1 MPQVLRQNFI
11 FAHLKRAM
19 RVSRIHLPQSLPP
32 PHANMSTEATDTFS
46 LSAVLASTIPGDRV
60 EEYVREFK
68 RCDADGSGRVSVS
81 EVRGAAATLGHDVSD
96 EEAKE
101 LVSAVDAD
109 ADGTIS
115 FEEFCKVGCGS
126 SARLCGCAHLYTHA
140 PSSLAPRTWFRC
152 WSEHAKLAPVVSICD
167 SSRTKAL
174 ACTLGRVRRRSVL
187 PTGRLVAG
195 CTQDRVVTVHRCHAG
210 GVLFTH

>member
-1 MPQVLRQNFI
+1 M
-11 FAHLKRAM
+11 
-19 RVSRIHLPQSLPP
+19 
-32 PHANMSTEATDTFS
+32 
-46 LSAVLASTIPGDRV
+46 
-60 EEYVREFK
+60 REFK

-126 SARLCGCAHLYTHA
+126 SAR
-140 PSSLAPRTWFRC
+140 
-152 WSEHAKLAPVVSICD
+152 
-167 SSRTKAL
+167 
-174 ACTLGRVRRRSVL
+174 
-187 PTGRLVAG
+187 
-195 CTQDRVVTVHRCHAG
+195 QVTVRLRSCVHSRSIVAVSTARGSDAGASTQSWHRW
-210 GVLFTH
+210 